1 MRKLEKLLTKVM
13 EQYEGGLPLH
23 LIDSDRSAVATMSE
37 SEFLNK
43 TAGEIQEVL
52 RYKHILISDC
62 ASQPLEFD
70 KDGLRTLCPPWETIE
85 VQGEVLSFILVYLI
99 DGNL

>member
-52 RYKHILISDC
+52 
-62 ASQPLEFD
+62 
-70 KDGLRTLCPPWETIE
+70 
-85 VQGEVLSFILVYLI
+85 
-99 DGNL
+99 